1 VAGGW
6 SSPELS
12 LAAAPGHG
20 DLPRRHGRQEGGVGI
35 LVAGLPQAARRA
47 SGSGERSSAAALGVR
62 GTRGEE
68 VKRGERG

>member
-35 LVAGLPQAARRA
+35 LVAGLPQAEGRRGRLA
-47 SGSGERSSAAALGVR
+47 AVGREAQQRCSVCEALGERR
-62 GTRGEE
+62 
-68 VKRGERG
+68 